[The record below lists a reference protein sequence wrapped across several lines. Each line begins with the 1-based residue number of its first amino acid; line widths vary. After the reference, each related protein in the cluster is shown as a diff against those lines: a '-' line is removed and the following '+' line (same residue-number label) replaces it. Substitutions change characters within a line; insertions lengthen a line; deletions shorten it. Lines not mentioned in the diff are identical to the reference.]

1 MTINL
6 SLAGER
12 ATEFD
17 GDKIY
22 DLGQETVVIAI
33 FVGTLM
39 KGVTGQPS
47 YLTGSSACRWYIND
61 FTIPAIQDYYNMY
74 ISPYPNHTIFMVIYI
89 HDICTVSYAISGYH
103 QKWMQWRNLNL
114 SITNLGSILNQK
126 QFFN

>member
-103 QKWMQWRNLNL
+103 QK
-114 SITNLGSILNQK
+114 
-126 QFFN
+126 